1 MAPARSEP
9 PGRNYNLLSC
19 LIISLIG
26 SFFGALAVSGLIIP
40 VSLYLWDLLPKG
52 DLGVPTQLSSVVCSG
67 AFWLV
72 VLFIPAIWGF
82 RSLSNLIKR
91 YKNRR
96 QRADFDDYLAGL
108 KKKRNP

>member
-1 MAPARSEP
+1 MKP

-19 LIISLIG
+19 VIISLIG

-40 VSLYLWDLLPKG
+40 VSAYLWDLLPKG
-52 DLGVPTQLSSVVCSG
+52 DLGIPNQLSSVVCSG

-72 VLFIPAIWGF
+72 VLFIPATWGI
-82 RSLSNLIKR
+82 RTGLRMLKR
-91 YKNRR
+91 YQSRR